1 MNHNCK
7 VCKTPMKR
15 DMRNVKSRDYSK
27 VINWLGICSKEC
39 MNKLKDE
46 EVSEMLLD
54 GNLSYLMDIQRQLST
69 KPQ

>member
-1 MNHNCK
+1 
-7 VCKTPMKR
+7 MKR

-46 EVSEMLLD
+46 E
-54 GNLSYLMDIQRQLST
+54 
-69 KPQ
+69 